1 MSSKI
6 IPIQSRTN
14 KDIQET
20 LRNPVDSNMGG
31 NSLSKLHEEFSSPD
45 MPEDKYLATAKG
57 MLKYAMPAAQKNLS
71 TVKIEKITR
80 RTHIALILMPK
91 WAVFFAPYNIARL
104 AAVTRAAGY
113 QTSVFDWNVDTWHKL
128 KKVLPED
135 PYEGHG
141 SRDYLWLDD
150 MYKRRL
156 QAHVEPILEEYLAKI
171 IDLKPDAV
179 GFSLYY
185 TNIFPTL
192 WLARKIRE
200 HLPDVKIIAGG
211 SHIQWNPEPFPE
223 FDHVVKGEG
232 EELLLQMLDDIE
244 NNIPLLQPEKI
255 DESYVATIK
264 NELEKLGASLF
275 IVVAYGKILPET
287 LINIPT
293 LGTLNIHYSL
303 LPKWRGASPVE
314 SAILHGDT
322 ETGVSIQKMVF
333 KLDAGPVIAEEKTS
347 IHPNETAPEL
357 RTRLIEI
364 GGDLL
369 AKKLPE
375 FVNGMLSL
383 TKQSEEL
390 ATRSGKIKKE
400 DGLVN
405 PLSDD
410 PKTLWNKYRAY
421 FGWPGIYFF
430 DENNKRVKIT
440 DASLKDGKFVVK
452 KIIPEG
458 KKEIIIS
465 N

>member
-1 MSSKI
+1 
-6 IPIQSRTN
+6 
-14 KDIQET
+14 
-20 LRNPVDSNMGG
+20 
-31 NSLSKLHEEFSSPD
+31 
-45 MPEDKYLATAKG
+45 
-57 MLKYAMPAAQKNLS
+57 
-71 TVKIEKITR
+71 
-80 RTHIALILMPK
+80 
-91 WAVFFAPYNIARL
+91 
-104 AAVTRAAGY
+104 
-113 QTSVFDWNVDTWHKL
+113 
-128 KKVLPED
+128 
-135 PYEGHG
+135 
-141 SRDYLWLDD
+141 
-150 MYKRRL
+150 
-156 QAHVEPILEEYLAKI
+156 
-171 IDLKPDAV
+171 
-179 GFSLYY
+179 
-185 TNIFPTL
+185 
-192 WLARKIRE
+192 
-200 HLPDVKIIAGG
+200 
-211 SHIQWNPEPFPE
+211 
-223 FDHVVKGEG
+223 
-232 EELLLQMLDDIE
+232 
-244 NNIPLLQPEKI
+244 
-255 DESYVATIK
+255 
-264 NELEKLGASLF
+264 
-275 IVVAYGKILPET
+275 
-287 LINIPT
+287 
-293 LGTLNIHYSL
+293 
-303 LPKWRGASPVE
+303 
-314 SAILHGDT
+314 
-322 ETGVSIQKMVF
+322 MVF